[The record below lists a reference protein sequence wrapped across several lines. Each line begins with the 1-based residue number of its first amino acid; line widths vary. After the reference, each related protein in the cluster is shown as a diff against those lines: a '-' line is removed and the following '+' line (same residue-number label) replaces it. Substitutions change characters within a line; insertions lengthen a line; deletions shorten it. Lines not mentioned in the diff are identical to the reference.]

1 MKKFELFNA
10 QLEKFH
16 GLLAEHR
23 LVGEFRTNSYPIELV
38 VKQDATASMQ
48 VEMFTDGDNVS
59 SHDAKLVLTFP
70 IAGIGVHFYGK
81 FILTDDLLN
90 KIKSHGKKLRDLYL
104 QGFFATFK
112 DSEPQYVD
120 SAINED
126 ASDFTEFFE
135 TDEGSDTDE
144 ASEE

>member
-1 MKKFELFNA
+1 MNKFELYNA

-23 LVGEFRTNSYPIELV
+23 LVGEFRTTSYPIELE

-104 QGFFATFK
+104 QGFFATLK
-112 DSEPQYVD
+112 PKMPNYAE
-120 SAINED
+120 SAISEVDGADFDEFLAD
-126 ASDFTEFFE
+126 AKEG
-135 TDEGSDTDE
+135 DEVDE
-144 ASEE
+144 